1 MIPFIVVS
9 IVTLFLINHFIELAV
24 RGKYEK
30 RNDKIINNIKKL
42 DERKKK
48 AQ

>member
-30 RNDKIINNIKKL
+30 RNDKILNNIKKL
-42 DERKKK
+42 DEQERKV
-48 AQ
+48 

>member
-9 IVTLFLINHFIELAV
+9 VVTLFLINHFIELAV
-24 RGKYEK
+24 TRKYEK

-42 DERKKK
+42 NEREEKTK
-48 AQ
+48 